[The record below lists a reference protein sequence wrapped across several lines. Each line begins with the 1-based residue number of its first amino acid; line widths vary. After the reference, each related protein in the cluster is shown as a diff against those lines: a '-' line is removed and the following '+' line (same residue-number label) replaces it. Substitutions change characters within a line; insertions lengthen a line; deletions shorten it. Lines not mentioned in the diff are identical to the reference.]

1 MNDVNRNAATLTTAA
16 GASTAVDARNPW
28 LGLAS
33 FTEETRE
40 YFYGR
45 EAEVAE
51 LARRVQRKLL
61 TVLFG
66 QSGLGKTSILR
77 AGLVPRLRTQG
88 YCPVYVRID
97 YGREAPEPADQI
109 KAAIAA
115 TARRSGEWTQ
125 AGVAVAGE
133 SLWEFLHHRDD
144 VLRDESGKTL
154 IPLLIFDQ
162 FEEIFTLAQTD
173 DFGRARAARFIADL
187 SDLVENR
194 PPKELEERLEED
206 DAAAD
211 KFDFTRGD
219 YRVLISLREDYLAPL
234 EGLKNSMPSITQNRL
249 RLAPMTG
256 SQALE
261 AVLRPGGR
269 LVTEDV
275 AAAIVRFVAGG
286 AEIVNAEVE
295 PSLLSLIC
303 RELNDKRIAEG
314 REEISLDLLA
324 GSHATILGEFYE
336 RALADQPA
344 AVRRVIEDEL
354 LTESGYRENIAE
366 ERIVSLF
373 GAAGAAPG
381 TLALLV
387 NRRLLRIEERLDVRR
402 VELTHDVLCAVVK
415 ASRDLRH
422 EREERERT
430 ERLLSE
436 QRDRELAARQ
446 ALERARRIATGCA
459 ALALVAVVALAF
471 AFVSLRRAHRAEQ
484 AAQENR
490 AAAETARSQAEHL
503 LGYLNE
509 DFAVELAGFGT
520 LGLIKQLGE
529 REAQYY
535 DSLPPSLQTTDTV
548 RSAAL
553 ARVRYGIAQQQAFDL
568 KGARASLTSA
578 VTTLEK
584 LREKGDTS
592 EQSAIALGIGL
603 AALADVNDRFGV
615 ATTQTQE
622 YNTRAEALLRS
633 YADAPNPSVPIR
645 RAYGEVAMSV
655 ASYESGQ
662 EALALFARAKR
673 SLESIGALDLTDLPA
688 SADYA
693 TVLSIEAVELWREGE
708 IDELQKVSDQGMR
721 LSDAILAR
729 RPGHIVALQAR
740 SSLHLLGSSPAH
752 ESLRIG
758 DSAELVKSA
767 LDDGLLLLR
776 LDPANADERGQ
787 VSSDAAIL
795 SGDYEQLG
803 RPRDARAT
811 LQKALEILLA
821 SRHAAEDHGDAVVA
835 RYAGIARIDAD
846 LGERGAGEAT
856 LKEAEPVL
864 TRVTAALGQ
873 DSFKT
878 ATAKC
883 SLANAHARI
892 ALFNGDFKQAVDIAR
907 PVLDTSLTWKGLFG
921 HVGSVIPCPSTAALI
936 VGDADVMLGDYDAAN
951 TALGA
956 AVPVAKTGND
966 WISRNYHAS
975 LVVLQSIAISRLGKT
990 SEARALLS
998 PVLEWQRARYARN
1011 HDDAQER
1018 LDYASALYALA
1029 LTDSAHRN
1037 ESLGQASAI
1046 IAALPA
1052 EMRSLKS
1059 TRRWEDRVRAER
1071 GRP

>member
-1 MNDVNRNAATLTTAA
+1 
-16 GASTAVDARNPW
+16 
-28 LGLAS
+28 
-33 FTEETRE
+33 
-40 YFYGR
+40 
-45 EAEVAE
+45 
-51 LARRVQRKLL
+51 
-61 TVLFG
+61 
-66 QSGLGKTSILR
+66 
-77 AGLVPRLRTQG
+77 
-88 YCPVYVRID
+88 
-97 YGREAPEPADQI
+97 
-109 KAAIAA
+109 
-115 TARRSGEWTQ
+115 
-125 AGVAVAGE
+125 
-133 SLWEFLHHRDD
+133 
-144 VLRDESGKTL
+144 
-154 IPLLIFDQ
+154 
-162 FEEIFTLAQTD
+162 
-173 DFGRARAARFIADL
+173 
-187 SDLVENR
+187 
-194 PPKELEERLEED
+194 
-206 DAAAD
+206 
-211 KFDFTRGD
+211 
-219 YRVLISLREDYLAPL
+219 
-234 EGLKNSMPSITQNRL
+234 
-249 RLAPMTG
+249 
-256 SQALE
+256 
-261 AVLRPGGR
+261 
-269 LVTEDV
+269 
-275 AAAIVRFVAGG
+275 
-286 AEIVNAEVE
+286 
-295 PSLLSLIC
+295 
-303 RELNDKRIAEG
+303 
-314 REEISLDLLA
+314 
-324 GSHATILGEFYE
+324 
-336 RALADQPA
+336 
-344 AVRRVIEDEL
+344 
-354 LTESGYRENIAE
+354 
-366 ERIVSLF
+366 
-373 GAAGAAPG
+373 
-381 TLALLV
+381 
-387 NRRLLRIEERLDVRR
+387 
-402 VELTHDVLCAVVK
+402 
-415 ASRDLRH
+415 
-422 EREERERT
+422 
-430 ERLLSE
+430 
-436 QRDRELAARQ
+436 
-446 ALERARRIATGCA
+446 
-459 ALALVAVVALAF
+459 
-471 AFVSLRRAHRAEQ
+471 
-484 AAQENR
+484 
-490 AAAETARSQAEHL
+490 
-503 LGYLNE
+503 
-509 DFAVELAGFGT
+509 
-520 LGLIKQLGE
+520 
-529 REAQYY
+529 
-535 DSLPPSLQTTDTV
+535 
-548 RSAAL
+548 
-553 ARVRYGIAQQQAFDL
+553 
-568 KGARASLTSA
+568 
-578 VTTLEK
+578 
-584 LREKGDTS
+584 
-592 EQSAIALGIGL
+592 
-603 AALADVNDRFGV
+603 
-615 ATTQTQE
+615 
-622 YNTRAEALLRS
+622 
-633 YADAPNPSVPIR
+633 
-645 RAYGEVAMSV
+645 
-655 ASYESGQ
+655 
-662 EALALFARAKR
+662 
-673 SLESIGALDLTDLPA
+673 
-688 SADYA
+688 
-693 TVLSIEAVELWREGE
+693 
-708 IDELQKVSDQGMR
+708 MR